1 MDNLLQSNLPEPV
14 AERSTNPHFGSDAP
28 LHTTSLR
35 AAESATL
42 GAGGITITNYNM
54 LGFGHQTVFGLC
66 LALIVLASVS
76 VVCVAL
82 LFVERQDI
90 DLMQQHVTSLR
101 EENDTLRS
109 QLDGYR
115 SGLVTQQ
122 EAAARSPH

>member
-1 MDNLLQSNLPEPV
+1 
-14 AERSTNPHFGSDAP
+14 
-28 LHTTSLR
+28 
-35 AAESATL
+35 
-42 GAGGITITNYNM
+42 M
-54 LGFGHQTVFGLC
+54 LGFGHQTVFSLC

-82 LFVERQDI
+82 LFIERQDI

-101 EENDTLRS
+101 EENATLRS

-122 EAAARSPH
+122 EATARSSH